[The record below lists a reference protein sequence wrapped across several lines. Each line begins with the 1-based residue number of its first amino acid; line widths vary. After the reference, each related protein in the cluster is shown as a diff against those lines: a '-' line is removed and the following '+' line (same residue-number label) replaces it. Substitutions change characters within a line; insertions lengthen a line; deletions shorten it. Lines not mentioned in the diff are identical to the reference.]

1 MLPGFEYTPQT
12 PNYFR
17 AYIDPN
23 APSVLPIV
31 YGTPVDPENRPID
44 TNFTVGTTPGQAG
57 VSLTGGATYT
67 LPIFSSPGTAGMQPS
82 LSLVYNSQSGNGIA
96 GYGWNIAGLSA
107 ITRMGHTI
115 YHNGAVKGV
124 DFIDDRFAL
133 DGQRLLLGAGIYGA
147 EGSSYYTEVFNGSK
161 IYSHDT
167 TGSGPEWFEVIG
179 KDGSIIEYGREENAR
194 LTSQRSDQSTI
205 TWYINKI
212 TDPNGNYM
220 SFFYNKK
227 PLEINLKEIQYTGN
241 KSTNPQI
248 TPYNSIRFYYSERT
262 DTSNA
267 YIAGSRMEQTVLLDH
282 IDIVA
287 EKEIIKTYK
296 LKYYYN
302 SYSKLNEVE
311 EYGRDNKRYNSTVFG
326 YGDGP
331 MQHYENLKSLYESGI
346 HQNFFADF
354 NGDGKT
360 DIFKYY
366 PESEIVYTGRW
377 LVKTIK
383 DNGNFNA
390 PMDMGDTGDTV
401 HGVSIGD
408 YNGDGYSDVQIF
420 EHYRKSSTI
429 QRYLLRGLYSNGA
442 KMIQDTID
450 LGSTYFKTKITSA
463 DFDGDNKDEIL
474 LLQQLDS
481 QTLRARIYKITLA
494 NLGQHIFTK
503 SIIFDKLLLSP
514 IVSIDSADYHIL
526 DFDGDGKDEFLYH
539 EQSSH
544 LNKDRLVV
552 YKFLLNPTNN
562 YNIQYSE
569 EKRFDGFKEKIFS
582 GDFNGDGNS
591 DILYRVNH
599 RWYIGVST
607 GISLITNAIPHSIL
621 NVDPNDTL
629 VQMTVQDFNQDGKT
643 DIAFSVYNPTT
654 YYLDIHLLTSTGTSF
669 SENNWGWQLQDTLTL
684 HALGNK
690 SIFEPSETY
699 PVDFNGDGNGDYVFE
714 ASFSYGQN
722 YDFFYDHFYV
732 SSINPGFNPLT
743 IKKTCNGFNLRNT
756 IKYKPL
762 TNASI
767 YTRSTTNTPDC
778 MNIQPPQ
785 FAVSSFSTENGIGG
799 INSKYYKYTGAI
811 VNLTGKGFLG
821 FKGNTIID
829 SLNKIISSS
838 TFEPDPDYFILKPT
852 QSITKTLSDTT
863 LNKSIITN
871 KFLDIENAPSK
882 VIFPY
887 LSKTISFDYFT
898 KTRKVTTTDYDIY
911 ANLSSKIDTIYPSFD
926 ASAQAE
932 FVNSI
937 TYSGFVNGMAW
948 CPAKPSDIVQTM
960 KREGEQVIA
969 TKKHI
974 TYGSQGNIMSFIDF
988 YEQDSAVQTTYP
1000 EYIAGL
1006 AQSSR
1011 VHIVN
1016 RPSNTDDIVQQI
1028 TYDDKYRFPL
1038 TITDALGFKTNATF
1052 DAGFGN
1058 KLTQTDANELT
1069 TTHNYDGFGTPR
1081 KVTDDA
1087 GVWVKNE
1094 THWFQNPGMANVL
1107 FYSQTNSNNRTPNR
1121 NYFDK
1126 LGRTLYT
1133 KNEYNDGSKAI
1144 IKMEY
1149 NQKGLITKVSEP
1161 YFENSTPSQYTIT
1174 VYDEYNRPKTITMPS
1189 QDKLIYTY
1197 PNPKFPGRTTSVK
1210 DSITGITTYKTIDA
1224 TGLLDSITD
1233 PGGSIL
1239 FAYYSDGQLKSTT
1252 TPDGSITSITYDAYG
1267 RQTLLDDPDAD
1278 TASYNYNALGQ
1289 LQKQTDARGVTYKM
1303 FYDKAGRLIKQA
1315 GINLSGSQTTLTNT
1329 YYPPSASKG
1338 SRGLPA
1344 VELFVDETGNTVSHS
1359 YTYDDK
1365 VRLIQKDIVSSDRIF
1380 TYNYIYDA
1388 LGNLKE
1394 YTYPSGYTLTYDY
1407 NENNGT
1413 LKKVIQKS
1421 DNKVIYEPGNFNTR
1435 GQLLNYKIANG
1446 SLFTSLEFDEYG
1458 MPTFIK
1464 SGKDVAGA
1472 SEIQKLETNFNIF
1485 TGNLAYRK
1493 DYNYTL
1499 NGSALTEAFTYDDD
1513 FKNSLKTW
1521 QVDNQTQYSMSVDKT
1536 SGNIKSKSDFT
1547 SLNNNYIYNQSHPH
1561 AIDRVQD
1568 PIIVPAEEQ
1577 QNTSYNL
1584 AGKIRKIEHI
1594 QQNKH
1599 LNINYGPLNERI
1611 KSTMYANGAVSKTK
1625 FFIGG
1630 DYEVEISP
1638 NGSERYLHYLPGGG
1652 LYISHPTPG
1661 FDSLNYVLTDYQGTW
1676 YKVITEAGA
1685 TVEHYSFDPWGR
1697 RRNATDWTYT
1707 NVPTSFNFDRGYT
1720 GHQMLD
1726 AFGLI
1731 NMNGRVYDPIVA
1743 RFLSPDNFVQNPE
1756 FSHSYNRYSYCFNNP
1771 LKYTDPSGMQSIYHS
1786 NYNPWKPVS
1795 SGGGQSGPQVYI
1807 DGIRYDNIFGLTASI
1822 NKGGGGGGLRNALDI
1837 ESKQYAGD
1845 LTGYGINPAD
1855 VIINGHIYSGVD
1867 NFAVRENLA
1876 KFGYFGPNTS
1886 IAWGDNAV
1894 CTNIYGT
1901 WKRDNNGNWSQTA
1914 GVDASNVVAQSGG
1927 GAQGGGGTSGDYLF
1941 NKTYMHFQTG
1951 GTEPMK
1957 VNASTLNIGN
1967 VRQKDLTYNPK
1978 TGQYSLDLYKKNP
1991 ASEVSLALGKISL
2004 VNQGGNQFSVNP
2016 DYYDFNIEWQNGFSK
2031 RNVATAGAAIL
2042 HYNATSLIFG
2052 GPFWINFQGTLT
2064 INR

>member
-1 MLPGFEYTPQT
+1 MKNIYILLLFLFTYTTLKSQIILETPHNGAQTYDIAAPEYVRMLPGFEYTPQT

-82 LSLVYNSQSGNGIA
+82 LSLVYNSQGGNGIA

-107 ITRMGHTI
+107 ITRVGHTI
-115 YHNGAVKGV
+115 YHDGAVKGV

-133 DGQRLLLGAGIYGA
+133 DGQRLFLVAGIYGA

-161 IYSHDT
+161 IFSHGTINSD
-167 TGSGPEWFEVIG
+167 PEWFEVIG
-179 KDGSIIEYGREENAR
+179 KDGSIIEYGREPNAR

-241 KSTNPQI
+241 NSTNPQI

-366 PESEIVYTGRW
+366 PVSQNPNNGSWFIH
-377 LVKTIK
+377 TIK
-383 DNGNFNA
+383 DNGYFDWAHPFSN
-390 PMDMGDTGDTV
+390 GITGDTV

-420 EHYRKSSTI
+420 EHYYTNNTNQGYI
-429 QRYLLRGLYSNGA
+429 LRSLYSTGA
-442 KMIQDTID
+442 TMIQDTIG
-450 LGSTYFKTKITSA
+450 LGSTYCKTKITSG

-474 LLQQLDS
+474 LLQQLDN

-514 IVSIDSADYHIL
+514 IVSIDSADYNIL
-526 DFDGDGKDEFLYH
+526 DFDGDGKDEFLYQ
-539 EQSSH
+539 EQQD
-544 LNKDRLVV
+544 LQYYPFINERLVI
-552 YKFLLNPTNN
+552 YKFQPSPANN
-562 YNIQYSE
+562 YNILYTEGSQYS
-569 EKRFDGFKEKIFS
+569 KRKTFT

-591 DILYRVNH
+591 DILNYQFNLWFIRM
-599 RWYIGVST
+599 ST
-607 GISLITNAIPHSIL
+607 GQNVETIQIPANIL
-621 NVDPNDTL
+621 NVNPYDTL

-643 DIAFSVYNPTT
+643 DIAYSVYNPTT
-654 YYLDIHLLTSTGTSF
+654 YYLDIHLLTSNGTNF
-669 SENNWGWQLQDTLTL
+669 TDNNWGYQIIDTLTL
-684 HALGNK
+684 FALGKN
-690 SIFEPSETY
+690 FEFKPLRTF
-699 PVDFNGDGNGDYVFE
+699 PIDFNGDGNGDYVFE
-714 ASFSYGQN
+714 AFSN
-722 YDFFYDHFYV
+722 SSPDFQGRLYI
-732 SSINPGFNPLT
+732 SNINPGFNPLT
-743 IKKTCNGFNLRNT
+743 IKKTCNGLNLQSSFH
-756 IKYKPL
+756 YKPL

-767 YTRSTTNTPDC
+767 YTRSTTTTPDC

-799 INSKYYKYTGAI
+799 INSKYYKYSGAI

-829 SLNKIISSS
+829 SLNKIISNS

-898 KTRKVTTTDYDIY
+898 KTRKVTNTDYDIY

-960 KREGEQVIA
+960 KREEEQVIA

-974 TYGSQGNIMSFIDF
+974 TYGPQGNMMSVTDF

-1149 NQKGLITKVSEP
+1149 NQKGLVTKVSEP

-1174 VYDEYNRPKTITMPS
+1174 VYDEYNRPKTITLPS
-1189 QDKLIYTY
+1189 LDKFIYTY
-1197 PNPKFPGRTTSVK
+1197 PTPKISGRTTSVK
-1210 DSITGITTYKTIDA
+1210 DSITGITNYKTTNA

-1278 TASYNYNALGQ
+1278 TATYNYNALGQ
-1289 LQKQTDARGVTYKM
+1289 LQQQTDARGVTYKM

-1329 YYPPSASKG
+1329 YYPPSAPKG

-1365 VRLIQKDIVSSDRIF
+1365 VRLIQKDIVSSNRIF

-1388 LGNLKE
+1388 LGNLTE

-1464 SGKDVAGA
+1464 TGKNVAGA

-1493 DYNYTL
+1493 DYNYTI

-1661 FDSLNYVLTDYQGTW
+1661 SDSLNYVLTDYQGTW
-1676 YKVITEAGA
+1676 YKVITETGA

-1697 RRNATDWTYT
+1697 RRNATDWTYN
-1707 NVPTSFNFDRGYT
+1707 NVPAAFNFDRGYT

-1743 RFLSPDNFVQNPE
+1743 RFLSPDNFVQNPQ

-1771 LKYTDPSGMQSIYHS
+1771 LKYIDPSGMQSIYHS

-1807 DGIRYDNIFGLTASI
+1807 DGIRYDNIFGLTTSI
-1822 NKGGGGGGLRNALDI
+1822 NKGGGGGGLGNALDI

-1845 LTGYGINPAD
+1845 LSVFGITP
-1855 VIINGHIYSGVD
+1855 VM
-1867 NFAVRENLA
+1867 L
-1876 KFGYFGPNTS
+1876 
-1886 IAWGDNAV
+1886 
-1894 CTNIYGT
+1894 
-1901 WKRDNNGNWSQTA
+1901 
-1914 GVDASNVVAQSGG
+1914 
-1927 GAQGGGGTSGDYLF
+1927 
-1941 NKTYMHFQTG
+1941 
-1951 GTEPMK
+1951 
-1957 VNASTLNIGN
+1957 
-1967 VRQKDLTYNPK
+1967 
-1978 TGQYSLDLYKKNP
+1978 
-1991 ASEVSLALGKISL
+1991 
-2004 VNQGGNQFSVNP
+2004 
-2016 DYYDFNIEWQNGFSK
+2016 
-2031 RNVATAGAAIL
+2031 
-2042 HYNATSLIFG
+2042 
-2052 GPFWINFQGTLT
+2052 
-2064 INR
+2064 